1 MIRIELSVTAVLLS
15 GYALWVF
22 GMFAVAM
29 VRSRAQQRRD
39 ARSKAVLPVIREAL
53 VDYIAGNDDR
63 ERFSRFVKESRRD
76 MEKAILGFQATVGG
90 EARDRLCELTM
101 EQALL
106 HEWCNET
113 ASRDL
118 MKRRAAFENLA
129 LVCAYEPCRR
139 LAGDLLPAG
148 MKDPDSQVRFS
159 AALASL
165 QAGEPRQVESVFQLA
180 LSEDL
185 LTRVLLAD
193 ELRRHAP
200 HLCKRAIPEVLA
212 SGDPD
217 RVVPALD
224 ILIAWQ
230 RALPLDLKPVLVSER
245 RDIRERALRLTPL
258 APQTADIDA
267 AIVAALG
274 DPDLELALIAAQCAG
289 RLHVEAAV
297 PALSH
302 AVTHGGRELAR
313 SAAAALAELRP
324 RGWATLRELGESSNP
339 AVAGVA
345 AEALARVFDRTGGV

>member
-1 MIRIELSVTAVLLS
+1 MIRLELSVTAVLLS
-15 GYALWVF
+15 GYVLWVF
-22 GMFAVAM
+22 GMFAVALL
-29 VRSRAQQRRD
+29 RSRAQRRRD
-39 ARSKAVLPVIREAL
+39 ARSQAVLPLMREAL
-53 VDYIAGNDDR
+53 VEYVAGNEDR
-63 ERFSRFVKESRRD
+63 SRFARFIKQSRRD
-76 MEKAILGFQATVGG
+76 MESAILALQPTVGG
-90 EARDRLCELTM
+90 EARDRVCELTM

-106 HEWCNET
+106 HQWCQET

-129 LVCAYEPCRR
+129 FVCSYEPCRR

-148 MKDPDSQVRFS
+148 MKDPDAHVRFS

-200 HLCKRAIPEVLA
+200 LLCKRAIPEILA

-217 RVVPALD
+217 RIVPALD

-230 RALPLDLKPVLVSER
+230 RALPLDLKSVLVSER
-245 RDIRERALRLTPL
+245 RDIRERALRLTPM
-258 APQTADIDA
+258 APQTADTDA

-274 DPDLELALIAAQCAG
+274 DPDLEIALIGANCAG
-289 RLHVEAAV
+289 RLHVDAAV
-297 PALSH
+297 PALTR

-313 SAAAALAELRP
+313 SAAAALAKLP
-324 RGWATLRELGESSNP
+324 PSGWASLRELGESSNP
-339 AVAGVA
+339 AVAGMA
-345 AEALARVFDRTGGV
+345 AEALARVFDETGGV